1 MTVASLLSLDERL
14 TAAARTLAAA
24 GIEDAPREARRLAEL
39 ALRADA
45 ARVFAR
51 KLGPLAPEEDAAF
64 ARLLAR
70 RAARVPF
77 ARLAGEREFWS
88 LSFRLVA
95 ATLIPRPES
104 ETLIEAALGR
114 IDDRGAS
121 LRVLDLGTGSGCLL
135 LALLSELPRAT
146 GLGVD
151 SDQAAL
157 DCARANAARLGLA
170 ERTDWRRDDWAAG
183 LEGSFDVVLANPPY
197 VAEREWETLQ
207 PEVRDHDPK
216 LALVAGSCGL
226 AAYRRILPELP
237 RLLARPDR
245 GASFYAR
252 VTPVGVHSH
261 DDSPA
266 RPGFACLEIGAGQA
280 EAVGLLAAQGGLRV
294 VEVGRD
300 LAGTKR
306 CVVLAT
312 A

>member
-1 MTVASLLSLDERL
+1 MTVASLFSLDERL
-14 TAAARTLAAA
+14 AEAARALAAA
-24 GIEDAPREARRLAEL
+24 GVEDAPREARRLIQL
-39 ALRADA
+39 ALGTDA
-45 ARVFAR
+45 AQMFAR
-51 KLGPLAPEEDAAF
+51 KPGPLAPEEDAAF

-70 RAARVPF
+70 RVERVPF

-88 LSFRLVA
+88 LSFHLVA
-95 ATLIPRPES
+95 AALVPRPET
-104 ETLIEAALGR
+104 ETLVEAALGR

-121 LRVLDLGTGSGCLL
+121 VRVLDLGTGSGCLL
-135 LALLSELPRAT
+135 LALLTELPRAT

-151 SDQAAL
+151 ADRAAL

-170 ERTDWRRDDWAAG
+170 ARTDWRLGDWAAG

-207 PEVRDHDPK
+207 PEVRDHDPR

-252 VTPVGVHSH
+252 G
-261 DDSPA
+261 DSPA
-266 RPGFACLEIGAGQA
+266 RRGFACLEIGAGQA
-280 EAVGLLAAQGGLRV
+280 EAVGLLAAEGGLRV
-294 VEVGRD
+294 VDIRRD